1 MGFSKEPLELD
12 DEETDGV
19 VDAKVYGDEMF
30 VWTYSSP
37 EFPMAQVTF
46 LKRLLLFHLY
56 S

>member
-12 DEETDGV
+12 DKETDEFM
-19 VDAKVYGDEMF
+19 DAKVYGDEMF

-46 LKRLLLFHLY
+46 LERVFYFTLVY
-56 S
+56 